1 MDLFKKIVSS
11 MGPMIDIV
19 TPQKKKDEEIQEVA
33 NNAFVIFVMGA
44 LVGFAVCILL
54 IGQNII
60 TITKMV

>member
-11 MGPMIDIV
+11 MGPIVDII
-19 TPQKKKDEEIQEVA
+19 TPQKKKDKESQEVA
-33 NNAFVIFVMGA
+33 NNAFVIFVMGG

-60 TITKMV
+60 TITKIV

>member
-1 MDLFKKIVSS
+1 

>member
-11 MGPMIDIV
+11 MGPIVDIV
-19 TPQKKKDEEIQEVA
+19 TPQKKKEEEIQTVT
-33 NNAFVIFVMGA
+33 NNAFVAFVMGA

-60 TITKMV
+60 TITKLV